1 MTDDLFSALET
12 MNTGVERQLFS
23 PMKTNLLSDYE
34 VSRTLLGND
43 FEAYNSDQLNATNSV
58 DCYTDLTYS
67 LQSSWN
73 DWSTTNTPTSSGMHF
88 LLFHLY
94 VNI

>member
-1 MTDDLFSALET
+1 
-12 MNTGVERQLFS
+12 MNTVEKQLFS
-23 PMKTNLLSDYE
+23 PVKINLPSDYE
-34 VSRTLLGND
+34 ISCTPFDND
-43 FEAYNSDQLNATNSV
+43 FEIHNSDQLNATNPV
-58 DCYTDLTYS
+58 DCYTDLTCS

-94 VNI
+94 INI